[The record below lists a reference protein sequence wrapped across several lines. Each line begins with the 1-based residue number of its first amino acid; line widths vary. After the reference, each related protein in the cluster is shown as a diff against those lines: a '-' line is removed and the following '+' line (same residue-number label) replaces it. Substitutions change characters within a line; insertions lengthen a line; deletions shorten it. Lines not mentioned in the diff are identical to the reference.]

1 MVLVYKYENMMKFYK
16 YQGAGNDF
24 LIADNRDGHISE
36 KDGVLTAVLEDG
48 TLWSRK
54 IEDLCDR
61 RYGVGADGLMLL
73 DAGTKQRAVRTT
85 PDGDTAGTSSEGN
98 SDGTD
103 FHMTYF
109 NSDGSGGMMCG
120 NGGRC
125 IVAFAYDCG
134 VTGDVDFIEK
144 SPEPMLNQTC
154 NQSQY
159 DRQGSD
165 VGKAGYLVKYSFTAA
180 DGPHEAYIYED
191 NQVTKI
197 IGLMMK
203 DVQTADHF
211 ERLTGVSVESEGYF
225 LDTGTR
231 HYVRFVE
238 DVDKYDIVTE
248 GRDIRYNAQELQP
261 VGANVNFVE
270 PCEDYLKIR
279 TYEKGVEDE
288 TFACGTGIVASALAA
303 YIKGVPPKTTSK
315 DGREYYDIRAKRGH
329 LSVDFIPSE
338 SGLAQSVFLTGPAAK
353 VCEILL

>member
-1 MVLVYKYENMMKFYK
+1 MKFYK

-24 LIADNRDGHISE
+24 LIADNRDGHITE

-73 DAGTKQRAVRTT
+73 DAGTVN
-85 PDGDTAGTSSEGN
+85 PEGRPA
-98 SDGTD
+98 GTD

-134 VTGDVDFIEK
+134 VFGDI
-144 SPEPMLNQTC
+144 PC
-154 NQSQY
+154 NQNSY
-159 DRQGSD
+159 DNRGD
-165 VGKAGYLVKYSFTAA
+165 NVGKTGYLVKYSFTAA

-191 NQVTKI
+191 NQATKI
-197 IGLMMK
+197 VGLMMK
-203 DVQTADHF
+203 DVQNTDHYD
-211 ERLTGVSVESEGYF
+211 ELEGVVVPSEGYF
-225 LDTGTR
+225 LDPGTR

-238 DVDKYDIVTE
+238 DVDQYDIVTE

-270 PCEDYLKIR
+270 PCEGYLKVR

-288 TFACGTGIVASALAA
+288 TFACGTGACAVAVA
-303 YIKGVPPKTTSK
+303 
-315 DGREYYDIRAKRGH
+315 
-329 LSVDFIPSE
+329 
-338 SGLAQSVFLTGPAAK
+338 
-353 VCEILL
+353 